1 MPSTPFARGTS
12 IHMAIMPWQRLYSPA
27 ATIASLFCNRARVI
41 DPVDPT
47 VQSKVMMTMM
57 VVDLMMVVMVVTVV
71 MVVVMVVMMVML
83 VMTMVPIR
91 VVGDVR
97 NESAT
102 RL

>member
-1 MPSTPFARGTS
+1 
-12 IHMAIMPWQRLYSPA
+12 MAIMPWQRLYSPA

-71 MVVVMVVMMVML
+71 MVVMVFKASGSGFML
-83 VMTMVPIR
+83 LQFKHSGFR
-91 VVGDVR
+91 VF
-97 NESAT
+97 
-102 RL
+102 

>member
-57 VVDLMMVVMVVTVV
+57 VVDLMMVGDGGDGGDGGGDGGDDGD
-71 MVVVMVVMMVML
+71 
-83 VMTMVPIR
+83 
-91 VVGDVR
+91 VGDDDGAHQGCGR
-97 NESAT
+97 CAK
-102 RL
+102 